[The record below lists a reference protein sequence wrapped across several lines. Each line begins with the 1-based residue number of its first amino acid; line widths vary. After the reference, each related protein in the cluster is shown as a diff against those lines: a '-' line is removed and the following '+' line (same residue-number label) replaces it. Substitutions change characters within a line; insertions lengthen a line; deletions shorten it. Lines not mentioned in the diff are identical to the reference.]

1 MFFHITDSRSEA
13 DRVTRLVAAFLNRSE
28 DAIREHLLIGSW
40 ENAAAKVAAF
50 RYAGAQTILVWPV
63 EDELEQLE
71 KFRVRIMD
79 AVV

>member
-1 MFFHITDSRSEA
+1 M
-13 DRVTRLVAAFLNRSE
+13 
-28 DAIREHLLIGSW
+28 
-40 ENAAAKVAAF
+40 
-50 RYAGAQTILVWPV
+50 LVWPV